1 MPSVSVIIPV
11 FGVEQYMSRCAR
23 SLFGQTLEDMEFIFI
38 DDCTP
43 DRSIAVMQEVLGEF
57 PQRKEQVRVYRMPQN
72 GGQAKVRMKG
82 LELATGDY
90 VIHCDS
96 DDLLAPEAYE
106 RMYKEAISGG
116 YDLVAADFHMGDD
129 GAWKVCS
136 TRSEKGRELADILT
150 GKVMGNVWCRLVR
163 RELLEGLVPP
173 ASNMGEDMVLTLQF
187 TAKAHSI
194 GHVDEPLYYYY
205 VRPDSISHAPG
216 MSEALAR
223 QEAFHSNAR
232 LCVDLL
238 KERYGFHE
246 READVVFFKYRS
258 RHYLEPYVHKK
269 AVYAQWRNTFPEVDR
284 QLLGTRGISFEVKFW
299 YILIRLHL
307 YHPWKVISGK
317 HSLK

>member
-1 MPSVSVIIPV
+1 MPAVSVIVPV
-11 FGVEQYMSRCAR
+11 YKVEPYIARCAR
-23 SLFGQTLEDMEFIFI
+23 SLFGQTLKDIEYIFI

-43 DRSIAVMQEVLGEF
+43 DRSIEVLREVLEEY
-57 PQRKEQVRVYRMPQN
+57 PERKEQVRIFRMPEN

-96 DDLLAPEAYE
+96 DDLLALDAYE
-106 RMYKEAISGG
+106 RMYKEAVAGG
-116 YDLVAADFHMGDD
+116 FDLVTADFHMGDD
-129 GAWKVCS
+129 GAWKEYS
-136 TRSEKGRELADILT
+136 TRSEKGRELADLLT

-173 ASNMGEDMVLTLQF
+173 ASNMGEDMVLALQF

-238 KERYGFHE
+238 KERCGFHG

-258 RHYLEPYVHKK
+258 RHYLKPYVQHRE
-269 AVYAQWRNTFPEVDR
+269 VYRKWCDTFPEINGYF
-284 QLLGTRGISFEVKFW
+284 LKTSGIPFGEKLWFV
-299 YILIRLHL
+299 LIRLHL
-307 YHPWKVISGK
+307 YHAWKSVTN
-317 HSLK
+317 LFRR